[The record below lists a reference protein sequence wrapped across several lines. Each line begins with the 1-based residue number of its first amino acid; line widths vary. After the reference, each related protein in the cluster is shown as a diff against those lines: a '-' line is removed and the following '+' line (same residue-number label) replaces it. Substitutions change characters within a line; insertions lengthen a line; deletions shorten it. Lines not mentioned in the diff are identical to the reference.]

1 MPTASIKKEQ
11 IDERILRILGLEQQE
26 VEMDYLT
33 YYNSLREAI
42 SKGAFD
48 KGKLPEEELALLAN
62 ERKRVRSK
70 KGRFKLK
77 TKKVKINNSNLNYA
91 IKAKRKML
99 PGSSKREGP
108 KVEKGGA
115 LSKKESEV
123 VELVNTQG
131 KILSSIAKN
140 LNFNLKE
147 EKKLQQEKQKLIDR
161 KKDKEKKQKKEDSIE
176 KKDGPSPLAK
186 AADKI
191 LAPVKGLFK
200 RIFDYLK
207 LTALNFVI
215 GSAYKWFTDPSNKE
229 KVEKVKNFFSS
240 IGEWFSDPKNQ
251 ERLGTLGK
259 FLKDNWKVFFGVG
272 GVLLLWSSSIV
283 RLGVKLG
290 AMVIKAIPRLVKI
303 VSKLAI
309 ATAKLGIRGAKGLV
323 NFVKSNPLAAAGT
336 AVVGGAAVGLI
347 NQATTQSNDPDA
359 ERGRTQLD
367 DTSSFGG
374 VSGDPIAGLFN
385 RGGMVPVMLT
395 KGEYVIPPNQAQKIG
410 APILH
415 SINNSGNYNQGGLIP
430 GRGPNVDTVRTQL
443 REGSFVIQRPAVDAL
458 GANNIHNLVSN
469 YNKGGNIHKFLTRYN
484 SGGSIR
490 NSSTLNINKSN
501 QSQSYNSGGS
511 IRNFLTLNRG
521 GQVDRAMS
529 QNRRG
534 DTRKTGRSGGKTK
547 VAKTDGGSAIVAAAK
562 NAVNSDR
569 RGPASPPCA
578 SWVRMVLGMANHP
591 AANQTTTT
599 ADLDPQ
605 IGPDSVWANSLTSA
619 ASFAGSDLGTVIK
632 NSGSVKPGDI
642 ILHKNT
648 YGNYGPGAITHV
660 SIASDKKGKILH
672 QSTSGGSPTET
683 NMFSF
688 AHGLRLGGEGT
699 IGEYSDDDSGATPG
713 KTNQERFSFGGGMG
727 KLLKKLNISSS
738 SIGSSTGNSK
748 MSQVAST
755 SPSDMGEEE
764 TSSASVKELPP
775 QSETVDK
782 RTGPKDRMTKTMVRE
797 GLTSITLYDWQYEKM
812 YGIAGV

>member
-1 MPTASIKKEQ
+1 MPTASTKTEQ
-11 IDERILRILGLEQQE
+11 IDERILRILGLNPEE

-33 YYNSLREAI
+33 YLNALRE
-42 SKGAFD
+42 SLVKGA
-48 KGKLPEEELALLAN
+48 KSGLPEEELALLAN
-62 ERKRVRSK
+62 ERSRIRSK
-70 KGRFKLK
+70 KGRFKAK
-77 TKKVKINNSNLNYA
+77 TKKVKINNNNLNSA

-115 LSKKESEV
+115 LAKKESEV
-123 VELVNTQG
+123 VDLVNTQG
-131 KILSSIAKN
+131 KILSSVVKT
-140 LNFNLKE
+140 LNFNAKE
-147 EKKLQQEKQKLIDR
+147 EQKVQKEKQTLIKA
-161 KKDKEKKQKKEDSIE
+161 KKDRDNKKKKEDNIE
-176 KKDGPSPLAK
+176 NKKGPSPVSK

-191 LAPVKGLFK
+191 LAPVKSLFE

-240 IGEWFSDPKNQ
+240 IGGWFSDPKNQ
-251 ERLGTLGK
+251 ERLGTLGR

-272 GVLLLWSSSIV
+272 GVLLMWSSSIV

-290 AMVIKAIPRLVKI
+290 AMAIKAIPKLVKI
-303 VSKLAI
+303 VSKLAM
-309 ATAKLGIRGAKGLV
+309 ATAKLGIKGAKGLV
-323 NFVKSNPLAAAGT
+323 NLVKANPLAAAGT

-359 ERGRTQLD
+359 EKGRTQLD
-367 DTSSFGG
+367 DTLSFGG
-374 VSGDPIAGLFN
+374 VSGDPMAGLFN
-385 RGGMVPVMLT
+385 QGGMVPVMLT

-410 APILH
+410 APTLH
-415 SINNSGNYNQGGLIP
+415 AINNAGNYNQGGLIP

-443 REGSFVIQRPAVDAL
+443 REGSFVVQRPAVDAI
-458 GANNIHNLVSN
+458 GANNLHRFIGG
-469 YNKGGNIHKFLTRYN
+469 YNEGGD
-484 SGGSIR
+484 
-490 NSSTLNINKSN
+490 
-501 QSQSYNSGGS
+501 
-511 IRNFLTLNRG
+511 
-521 GQVDRAMS
+521 VDSPR
-529 QNRRG
+529 RRG
-534 DTRKTGRSGGKTK
+534 RTRRSGRSGGKTK
-547 VAKTDGGSAIVAAAK
+547 VTKTDGGSAIVAAAK
-562 NAVNSDR
+562 NAVNTGR

-591 AANQTTTT
+591 AANQTTST

-605 IGPDSVWANSLTSA
+605 IGPESPYATSLASA
-619 ASFAGSDLGTVIK
+619 ASFAGSDLGTVVR
-632 NSGSVKPGDI
+632 NSGSIKPGDI
-642 ILHKNT
+642 VLHKNT

-672 QSTSGGSPTET
+672 QSTTGGPPTET

-699 IGEYSDDDSGATPG
+699 IGEYSDDDPGATPG
-713 KTNQERFSFGGGMG
+713 KTNQERFALGGGMG
-727 KLLKKLNISSS
+727 ELLKKLNISSS
-738 SIGSSTGNSK
+738 SIGSSTGNTK

-755 SPSDMGEEE
+755 SPSDMVEEE

-782 RTGPKDRMTKTMVRE
+782 RSGPKDRMTATMVRE

-812 YGIAGV
+812 YGIVGV